1 MQIHTS
7 CYHHHHHHPF
17 SLIIPQPSSL
27 SLFPRQFNPQFKPKL
42 KKPSPILSSSSNK
55 TNPEL
60 LTRPEKPPA
69 PDNTADGEPDR
80 PSDDFGDALAPFLKF
95 FERSDSESDEEAAA
109 DLAPAQQL
117 ASEIAADVKYYEP
130 QRGDLVVGVVV
141 SGNENKLDVNVG
153 ADVLGTMLTKEV
165 MPMYAKELDYLL
177 CDLAGE
183 GEEEVVRGRMGVVRD
198 EEALSRSE
206 KVEGRPVVTV
216 GTVVFAEV
224 LGRTLSGRPLLS
236 SRRMY
241 RRVAWH
247 RVRQVL
253 DYPLPLSLSL
263 LFCCVVEI
271 FDSYSV

>member
-1 MQIHTS
+1 
-7 CYHHHHHHPF
+7 
-17 SLIIPQPSSL
+17 
-27 SLFPRQFNPQFKPKL
+27 
-42 KKPSPILSSSSNK
+42 
-55 TNPEL
+55 
-60 LTRPEKPPA
+60 
-69 PDNTADGEPDR
+69 
-80 PSDDFGDALAPFLKF
+80 
-95 FERSDSESDEEAAA
+95 
-109 DLAPAQQL
+109 
-117 ASEIAADVKYYEP
+117 
-130 QRGDLVVGVVV
+130 
-141 SGNENKLDVNVG
+141 
-153 ADVLGTMLTKEV
+153 
-165 MPMYAKELDYLL
+165 
-177 CDLAGE
+177 
-183 GEEEVVRGRMGVVRD
+183 MGVVRD